1 MPITFHTRPARRP
14 RKIYKQLSR
23 PTGTL
28 PTSGLRTS
36 TLKPKSSSRTSN
48 QMLSTHGTSL
58 VFVSSSSSR
67 ASSTPPA
74 RESSSL
80 SSRNRSGANTRLLQA
95 HTVRP
100 QARKLARRS
109 MAISSIRRRRAQRHL
124 LPRRRR
130 AYRRSWM
137 TLRTMYSLRELFM
150 GRLSPCLP

>member
-28 PTSGLRTS
+28 PTSGLQTS

-95 HTVRP
+95 HIARALAHKQVRQP
-100 QARKLARRS
+100 TAINSTRHRRV
-109 MAISSIRRRRAQRHL
+109 RHRL